1 MSSSPDPKTAPEP
14 TGLQIASAG
23 SYPRIGDG
31 PELQLLRRATSA
43 LDRGERN
50 TADILDL
57 EDEMTRRAIID
68 QLKAGLEVITDGQ
81 IRWYDPISY
90 VASKLDNIK
99 IAGLQ
104 RYFDTNFYF
113 RQPVIT
119 GPPKRNDALV
129 AKDFSFARNA
139 LGHLSTPK
147 HLAGKLSIKPVLTG
161 PYTLAKFSVSSYTGN
176 GVAGSLSS
184 LEARALAYA
193 DALAAEIVALTQI
206 GASLIQI
213 DEPAI
218 IKYPED
224 WKIFERALAPLI
236 AARDK
241 HAREGR
247 RPELAL
253 YVYFHDSAQLYEK
266 LVALDV
272 DVIGLDFTYN
282 PKLVELVA
290 SAGSPKPL
298 GLGLVNGRNTKLEDV
313 GEVARQVERLLPKIH
328 GGRAYLNASSGLEY
342 LPRDRACA
350 KLELLAKIRAAVAA

>member
-1 MSSSPDPKTAPEP
+1 MSLSLDPKLP
-14 TGLQIASAG
+14 GLRLASTG

-31 PELQLLRRATSA
+31 PELQILRRATAA

-50 TADILDL
+50 TADLLDA
-57 EDEMTRRAIID
+57 ENEMTRRAIAD
-68 QLKAGLEVITDGQ
+68 QVRAGLEMITDGQ
-81 IRWYDPISY
+81 IRWYDPISHI
-90 VASKLDNIK
+90 ASKLDNVK

-119 GPPKRNDALV
+119 GIPKRGDALV

-139 LGHLSTPK
+139 LGHLPTPK
-147 HLAGKLSIKPVLTG
+147 HLTGKLSIKPVLTG
-161 PYTLAKFSVSSYTGN
+161 PYTLAKFSVSSHAGN
-176 GVAGSLSS
+176 GTVEAVSS

-193 DALAAEIVALTQI
+193 DALAAELIALTQI

-224 WKIFERALAPLI
+224 WKIFEKAVAKLI

-241 HAREGR
+241 LAPEGR
-247 RPELAL
+247 MPELAL
-253 YVYFHDSAQLYEK
+253 YTYFHDSAALYEK
-266 LVALDV
+266 LISLDV

-290 SAGSPKPL
+290 SVGSPKPL
-298 GLGLVNGRNTKLEDV
+298 GLGLIDGRNTKLEDV
-313 GEVARQVERLLPKIH
+313 VEVARQIDRLLPKIH
-328 GGRAYLNASSGLEY
+328 GGRAYLNASCGLEY
-342 LPRDRACA
+342 LPRDRAYA

>member
-1 MSSSPDPKTAPEP
+1 MSSSHDPTLA
-14 TGLQIASAG
+14 GLHLANTG
-23 SYPRIGDG
+23 SYPRIGDA
-31 PELQLLRRATSA
+31 PELQILRRATAS

-50 TADILDL
+50 TADLLDA
-57 EDEMTRRAIID
+57 ENEMVRRAIAD

-81 IRWYDPISY
+81 IRWYDPISHL
-90 VASKLDNIK
+90 ASKLANVR

-119 GPPKRNDALV
+119 GPPGRSDTLV

-139 LGHLSTPK
+139 LGHLPTPK
-147 HLAGKLSIKPVLTG
+147 NLAGKLSIKPVLTG
-161 PYTLAKFSVSSYTGN
+161 PYTLAKFSLSAHTGN
-176 GVAGSLSS
+176 GAVDPFSS
-184 LEARALAYA
+184 LEARTLAYA
-193 DALAAEIVALTQI
+193 DALAAEVAALAQI

-224 WKIFERALAPLI
+224 WRIFEKAVTKLI

-241 HAREGR
+241 SAVEAS

-253 YVYFHDSAQLYEK
+253 YVYFHDPTALYEK
-266 LVALDV
+266 LIAVPV
-272 DVIGLDFTYN
+272 DIIGLDFTYN
-282 PKLVELVA
+282 PKLADLVA

-298 GLGLVNGRNTKLEDV
+298 GLGLVDGRNTNLEDV
-313 GEVARQVERLLPKIH
+313 GEVARQIDRLLPKIQ
-328 GGRAYLNASSGLEY
+328 GGRAHLNPSCGLEY
-342 LPRDRACA
+342 LPRDRAFA
-350 KLELLAKIRAAVAA
+350 KLELLAKIRAAVVA

>member
-1 MSSSPDPKTAPEP
+1 MSSSHHPVLP
-14 TGLQIASAG
+14 GLHLANTG

-31 PELQLLRRATSA
+31 PELQILRRATAS

-50 TADILDL
+50 TADLLDA
-57 EDEMTRRAIID
+57 EDEMIRRAIAD

-81 IRWYDPISY
+81 IRWYDPISHL
-90 VASKLDNIK
+90 ASKLANVK

-119 GPPKRNDALV
+119 GTPKRSDALV

-139 LGHLSTPK
+139 LGHLPTPK
-147 HLAGKLSIKPVLTG
+147 NLAGKLSIKPVLTG
-161 PYTLAKFSVSSYTGN
+161 PYTLAKFSLSAHAGN
-176 GVAGSLSS
+176 GSVDPFSS
-184 LEARALAYA
+184 LEARTLAYA
-193 DALAAEIVALTQI
+193 EALAAEVATLAQI

-224 WKIFERALAPLI
+224 WQIFEKAVANLI

-241 HAREGR
+241 SAAEGN

-253 YVYFHDSAQLYEK
+253 YVYFHDPAPLYEK
-266 LVALDV
+266 LIALPV
-272 DVIGLDFTYN
+272 DIIGLDFTYN
-282 PKLVELVA
+282 PKLADLVA

-298 GLGLVNGRNTKLEDV
+298 GLGLVDGRNTKLEDA
-313 GEVARQVERLLPKIH
+313 GEVARQIDRLLPKIQ
-328 GGRAYLNASSGLEY
+328 GGRAYLNPSCGLEY
-342 LPRDRACA
+342 LPRDRAFA
-350 KLELLAKIRAAVAA
+350 KLELLAKIRAAVVA

>member
-1 MSSSPDPKTAPEP
+1 MSSLHSSTLP
-14 TGLQIASAG
+14 GLHLANTG

-31 PELQLLRRATSA
+31 PELQILRRATAS

-50 TADILDL
+50 TADLLDA
-57 EDEMTRRAIID
+57 ENEMTRRAIAD

-81 IRWYDPISY
+81 IRWYDPISH
-90 VASKLDNIK
+90 VASKLANVK

-119 GPPKRNDALV
+119 GTPKRGDALI

-139 LGHLSTPK
+139 LGHLPTPK
-147 HLAGKLSIKPVLTG
+147 NLAGKLSIKPVLTG
-161 PYTLAKFSVSSYTGN
+161 PYTLAKFSLSAHTGN
-176 GVAGSLSS
+176 GGADPFSS
-184 LEARALAYA
+184 LEARTLAYA
-193 DALAAEIVALTQI
+193 EAIAAEVVALAQM

-218 IKYPED
+218 VKYPQD
-224 WKIFERALAPLI
+224 WQIFEKAVAKLI

-241 HAREGR
+241 SAPEGN

-253 YVYFHDSAQLYEK
+253 YVYFHDPAPLYEK
-266 LVALDV
+266 LIALPV
-272 DVIGLDFTYN
+272 DIIGLDFTYN
-282 PKLVELVA
+282 PKLADLVA

-298 GLGLVNGRNTKLEDV
+298 GLGLIDGRNTKLEDV
-313 GEVARQVERLLPKIH
+313 GEVARKIDRLLPKIQ
-328 GGRAYLNASSGLEY
+328 GGRAYLNPSCGLEY
-342 LPRDRACA
+342 LPRDRAFA
-350 KLELLAKIRAAVAA
+350 KLELLAKIRAAAAA

>member
-1 MSSSPDPKTAPEP
+1 MSSSFDPKLP
-14 TGLQIASAG
+14 GLHLASTG

-31 PELQLLRRATSA
+31 PDLQILRRATASI
-43 LDRGERN
+43 DRGDRN
-50 TADILDL
+50 TADLLDA
-57 EDEMTRRAIID
+57 ENEMTRLAIAD
-68 QLKAGLEVITDGQ
+68 QMRAGLEIITDGQ
-81 IRWYDPISY
+81 IRWYDPISHT
-90 VASKLDNIK
+90 ASKLDNIK

-119 GPPKRNDALV
+119 GIPKRNGALV

-139 LGHLSTPK
+139 LGHLPAPK
-147 HLAGKLSIKPVLTG
+147 HLAGKLTIKPVLTG
-161 PYTLAKFSVSSYTGN
+161 PYTLAKFSVSSHSGN
-176 GVAGSLSS
+176 GSAESFSS

-193 DALAAEIVALTQI
+193 DALAAEVLALTQI

-224 WKIFERALAPLI
+224 WKIFEKALAPLV

-241 HAREGR
+241 RAPEGR

-253 YVYFHDSAQLYEK
+253 YVYFHDSAALYEK
-266 LVALDV
+266 LIALDV

-282 PKLVELVA
+282 PKLVELVTA
-290 SAGSPKPL
+290 AGSPKPL
-298 GLGLVNGRNTKLEDV
+298 GLGLIDGRNTKLEDV
-313 GEVARQVERLLPKIH
+313 GEVARQIDRLLPKIN
-328 GGRAYLNASSGLEY
+328 GGRAHLNASCGLEY
-342 LPRDRACA
+342 LPRNRAFA